1 MPFIDHDGVTA
12 RDIVPGFSAR
22 FVHSERMTLA
32 RVRVKRGATL
42 PQHSHPHEQLTTL
55 ISGELEL
62 TLGGETEVLRPGMVA
77 VIPSGVPHSA
87 RALADCVV
95 LDVFQPVREDYR

>member
-1 MPFIDHDGVTA
+1 MAFIDYDSISP
-12 RDIVPGFSAR
+12 RDIVPGFTAR
-22 FVHSERMTLA
+22 FVHGERMTLA
-32 RVRVKRGATL
+32 RVQVKRGAAL

-62 TLGGETEVLRPGMVA
+62 TLGGETQVLRAGMLA

-87 RALADCVV
+87 RALADCEVI
-95 LDVFQPVREDYR
+95 DVFQPVREDYR